1 MANKAKKYLE
11 DALINKESGNHN
23 KAIELLKKSL
33 SIADDPIAIN
43 NLAICYQF
51 IGNYSKAEEIFIKAI
66 NNNQF
71 FLETYLNLALI
82 NFSFDRPNKSFEYL
96 MQPFIKNDELNIN
109 KNTDIWIK
117 SFPYIIMALNLIALK
132 FKTFN
137 EIHIKLLKFTLSDP
151 DVRTKDLRPAL
162 SFYSDARIKDID
174 NNIKLTKEDK
184 IKAVTEDNLISSHIE
199 GEVNTGLIT
208 ENFFTTRRTLISGY
222 VANNK
227 INKGYKVY
235 IEKFLKMIVMQN
247 INNQYIWS
255 ISERDKK
262 NIKIVEKRILDSIN
276 KGDEVSYIDLL
287 LLMSYEEILSYK
299 KIYKFLKNRPKNKY
313 PELKEILKKEILDR
327 EEEENISKDIKS
339 FSNIEDSISKKVK
352 SQYEENPYPRWMSV
366 SNIQNNKDLR
376 TGETYTNY
384 FDVILNNLP
393 VKGKPVK
400 TKKPRILVAGCG
412 TGKQPISISLADKNL
427 NIDAFDIS
435 LASLSYGIRMAR
447 ELGINNIN
455 WFQADILDLKK
466 IEKKYDMIEC
476 VGVLHH
482 MDDTEK
488 GFNELEKKLKPFG
501 LMKIGVYAKYF
512 RDGRLKELKKISKEE
527 NYKTDLPS
535 IRKFRERIK
544 NVNNETYKAISNTSD
559 FHSSSSF
566 RDLLMHAHERSF
578 TIPELE
584 KIFKIGTDYTFL
596 GFEFPKDQYNKIIR
610 SYNKSFPEDIKRNNL
625 KNWNIFEEKNPD
637 LFAVMYQFYLQKN
650 Q

>member
-1 MANKAKKYLE
+1 MTNKAKEYLE

-23 KAIELLKKSL
+23 KAINLLKKSL

-43 NLAICYQF
+43 NLAICYQS
-51 IGNYSKAEEIFIKAI
+51 IGDYTKAEEIFIKAI
-66 NNNQF
+66 NDNQF

-82 NFSFDRPNKSFEYL
+82 NFSFDRPDKSFEYL
-96 MQPFIKNDELNIN
+96 MQPFIKNEELNIN

-117 SFPYIIMALNLIALK
+117 SFPYIIIALNLIALK

-137 EIHIKLLKFTLSDP
+137 EIHLNLLKFTLSDP

-162 SFYSDARIKDID
+162 SFYSDAKIKDID

-184 IKAVTEDNLISSHIE
+184 VKAVTEDNLISSHIE
-199 GEVNTGLIT
+199 NEVNTGLIT

-227 INKGYKVY
+227 IKKDYEVY
-235 IEKFLKMIVMQN
+235 IEKFLKMIVMQS

-262 NIKIVEKRILDSIN
+262 NIKIVEKRILNNVN
-276 KGDEVSYIDLL
+276 KDDEVSYIDLL

-299 KIYKFLKNRPKNKY
+299 KIYKFLKNQTKNKY
-313 PELKEILKKEILDR
+313 PQLKEILKREILNR
-327 EEEENISKDIKS
+327 EEEENIAKDIKS

-376 TGETYTNY
+376 TGESYTNY

-400 TKKPRILVAGCG
+400 TKKPRLLVAGCG

-435 LASLSYGIRMAR
+435 LASLSYGIRMAK
-447 ELGINNIN
+447 ELRINNIN
-455 WFQADILDLKK
+455 WFQADILDLKNIK
-466 IEKKYDMIEC
+466 KKYDMIEC

-482 MDDTEK
+482 MDDPEK

-512 RDGRLKELKKISKEE
+512 RDGRLKELKKIVKKE

-535 IRKFRERIK
+535 IRKFREHIK
-544 NVNNETYKAISNTSD
+544 NSNNETYKTICNTSD
-559 FHSSSSF
+559 FHSSSNF
-566 RDLLMHAHERSF
+566 RDLLMHAHESSF

-584 KIFKIGTDYTFL
+584 RIFKIGTDYTFL

-610 SYNKSFPEDIKRNNL
+610 SYNKSFPDDIQRNNL
-625 KNWNIFEEKNPD
+625 KNWDIFEEKNPD